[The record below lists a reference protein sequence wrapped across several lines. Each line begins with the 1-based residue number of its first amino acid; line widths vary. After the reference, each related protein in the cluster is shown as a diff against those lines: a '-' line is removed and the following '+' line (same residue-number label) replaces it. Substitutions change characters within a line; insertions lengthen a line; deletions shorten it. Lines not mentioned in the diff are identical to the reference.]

1 VTDLAARLSQSS
13 RDELFAD
20 AQALTEAFLKV
31 VAVCELDC
39 VVLNLGVELV
49 GEAAVGADPGSVR
62 ALEVVREGV
71 HRLRALLGDRA
82 GLVVVLPGP
91 LDLAASH
98 GRSPSDV
105 ELEDLASSLLKVA
118 GHLDP
123 PSFDALGVLEA
134 GPIGREGADRLADA
148 LGVLWNVAR
157 YYSMPSLFVAGEA
170 DAAVGR
176 IGSTSVTVWRG
187 ADPGALA
194 EDGARVGVPVTVA
207 DNANEGRVFPPL
219 PAGGFFT
226 TSGEV
231 PAETEVTSMRAV
243 SRAAAEAGANAA

>member
-1 VTDLAARLSQSS
+1 
-13 RDELFAD
+13 
-20 AQALTEAFLKV
+20 
-31 VAVCELDC
+31 
-39 VVLNLGVELV
+39 
-49 GEAAVGADPGSVR
+49 
-62 ALEVVREGV
+62 VVREGV

-91 LDLAASH
+91 LDLAARH
-98 GRSPSDV
+98 GRTPTAV

-170 DAAVGR
+170 DGSVGR

-194 EDGARVGVPVTVA
+194 EDGARVGVPISVTGS
-207 DNANEGRVFPPL
+207 EGGRVVLPSL
-219 PAGGFFT
+219 PAGGFPT
-226 TSGEV
+226 TAGEI
-231 PAETEVTSMRAV
+231 PAETEVTWIQAV
-243 SRAAAEAGANAA
+243 SRAAAA